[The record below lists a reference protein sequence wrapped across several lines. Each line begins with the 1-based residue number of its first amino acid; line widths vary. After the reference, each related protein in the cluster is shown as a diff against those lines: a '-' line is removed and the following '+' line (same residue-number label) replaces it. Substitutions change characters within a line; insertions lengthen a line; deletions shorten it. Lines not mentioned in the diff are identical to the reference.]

1 MVEISK
7 LALIQILGINT
18 NKIPDA
24 QIALQFPIFF
34 ILLLLLMPLKPEQ
47 FHSTFIFLRHI
58 LFTNMTCKQQ
68 RFYTNLF

>member
-7 LALIQILGINT
+7 LALIQILGTNT

-24 QIALQFPIFF
+24 QIALQFAFFF
-34 ILLLLLMPLKPEQ
+34 ILLLLSMPLKPEQ

-58 LFTNMTCKQQ
+58 FTNMTCKQQ

>member
-24 QIALQFPIFF
+24 QIALQF
-34 ILLLLLMPLKPEQ
+34 
-47 FHSTFIFLRHI
+47 SI
-58 LFTNMTCKQQ
+58 LFYTFVTFNALKAWTISLD
-68 RFYTNLF
+68 FYFFPTYFIYKHDM

>member
-24 QIALQFPIFF
+24 RIALQLAIFF

>member
-24 QIALQFPIFF
+24 QIALQFSIFF

-47 FHSTFIFLRHI
+47 FYSTFIFLRHI

>member
-24 QIALQFPIFF
+24 QIALQLAIFF

>member
-24 QIALQFPIFF
+24 QIALQLAIFF
-34 ILLLLLMPLKPEQ
+34 LY
-47 FHSTFIFLRHI
+47 FCYF
-58 LFTNMTCKQQ
+58 
-68 RFYTNLF
+68 